1 MFKSLKV
8 KMTVMVV
15 VIILICTVILSI
27 IGYLRAKSILTEE
40 TESNCSSAAERY
52 ALELDAW
59 IDHNAMIIETMA
71 SDIAVQK
78 ICDKSKEDFHKYLE
92 ETFNNLNSDGV
103 IYDIYFTD
111 PNSIMVCASDYIS
124 DGSVVFTEREWYK
137 KAAETGKLYY
147 SSPYM
152 DADSGL
158 PVITI
163 SKAVKVNGE
172 LHGVLCADIF
182 VDTLVKTINEAVL
195 PENSYAFLVDQNM
208 GMVVHPDKRYAFDD
222 EPYGVMERNGDLY
235 KKLVTYIEASSKDIV
250 YLDDYDGESRGI
262 AVSKMEKTGWTVGVA
277 TSWTEMRRNIND
289 LILGFILAAVISIL
303 VGILISVLF
312 SGRLMRNIDKLGSIV
327 AKGDIS
333 KDIDVNSKD
342 EIGVLSSNFNSMMHK
357 LRSVVTSVVEVSDD
371 MNKTA
376 NVLKGHLNHIDETT
390 GATSNAMNE
399 VSELMAGQVEAVT
412 NGRQFLN
419 DFKDNTDSFGRKFGE
434 LCNTV
439 ENLEKEIE
447 DNKIVIEKMKTNTNR
462 SSEKINEFASM
473 IKSIHA
479 NSDEIMN
486 VVETITQI
494 AGQTNL
500 LALNASIEAARAG
513 DVGRGFAVVAEEIR
527 NLSEQTRNSIGI
539 ITDITNRLYGGM
551 NAIAEE
557 VLAVNKL
564 FAENENST
572 DEAENLFVSL
582 MKGLNGIYADVTSL
596 SGELNKVMDA
606 EATVSVTLREVTS
619 NAESCNEMIVKANTK
634 LKAQEGSIADISRQA
649 ESLGKMADNL
659 HRKADNFVV

>member
-1 MFKSLKV
+1 
-8 KMTVMVV
+8 MTFMVV
-15 VIILICTVILSI
+15 IIILICTVILSA
-27 IGYLRAKSILTEE
+27 IGYLRAQSILTQE
-40 TESNCSSAAERY
+40 TESNCSASAERY
-52 ALELDAW
+52 ALELNAW

-71 SDIAVQK
+71 SDIAIQK
-78 ICDKSKEDFHKYLE
+78 ICDRSKDDFHKYLE
-92 ETFNNLNSDGV
+92 ESFNNLNKDGV

-111 PNSIMVCASDYIS
+111 PDSIMVCASDYIS
-124 DGSVVFTEREWYK
+124 DGSVLFTEREWYK
-137 KAAETGKLYY
+137 KAVQTGELFY

-163 SKAVKVNGE
+163 SKSVVVNGE

-182 VDTLVKTINEAVL
+182 VDTLVKIINEAEL
-195 PENSYAFLVDQNM
+195 PEKSYAFLVDQNM
-208 GMVVHPDKRYAFDD
+208 GMVVHPDKRYTFDD
-222 EPYGVMERNGDLY
+222 EPYSITEKTGDLY
-235 KKLVTYIEASSKDIV
+235 KKLVTYIEAGSKDIV

-262 AVSKMEKTGWTVGVA
+262 AISRMEKTCWTVGVA
-277 TSWTEMRRNIND
+277 TAWTEMRRNINK
-289 LILGFILAAVISIL
+289 LILGFILAAVISVL
-303 VGILISVLF
+303 VGVLISVLF
-312 SGRLMRNIDKLGSIV
+312 SGKLMKNIDKLGSIV

-333 KDIDVNSKD
+333 KDIDVNSTD

-357 LRSVVTSVVEVSDD
+357 LRAVVTSVVEVSDD

-390 GATSNAMNE
+390 DATSNAMDE
-399 VSELMAGQVEAVT
+399 VSEMMAGQVEAVT

-419 DFKDNTDSFGRKFGE
+419 DFKENTDSFGRKFGE
-434 LCNTV
+434 LCNSV
-439 ENLEKEIE
+439 EKLEKEIE
-447 DNKIVIEKMKTNTNR
+447 ENKVVIENMRTNTNR

-486 VVETITQI
+486 VVETITKI

-564 FAENENST
+564 FEDNEEST
-572 DEAENLFVSL
+572 DEAEKLFASL
-582 MKGLNGIYADVTSL
+582 MKGLNGIYSDVNSL

-606 EATVSVTLREVTS
+606 EATVSVTLKEVTH
-619 NAESCNEMIVKANTK
+619 NAENCNEMIVKANTK
-634 LKAQEGSIADISRQA
+634 LKAQQGSISDISKQA
-649 ESLGKMADNL
+649 ESLGRMADNL
-659 HRKADNFVV
+659 HEKADNFVI